1 MQERLE
7 LLEGVPAGA
16 LGAAQGCLQSG
27 VCAWRPAPSV
37 RGTAQSERCH
47 AGLSAGPCHML
58 LPLPRDASSEIGR
71 HAEFITVRLYRFD
84 TRKGNGRGF
93 WESGTALRESG
104 GCICGLCRGASHRI
118 AMSLSLVDRSTP
130 RLPRLQS
137 CFKTSVWAR
146 VPLRHAVGFRTVLR
160 GSLCSG

>member
-1 MQERLE
+1 MQERFV
-7 LLEGVPAGA
+7 LLEGVLAGA
-16 LGAAQGCLQSG
+16 LGGAQGCLQSG

-37 RGTAQSERCH
+37 RGTAQRGVGT
-47 AGLSAGPCHML
+47 GLSAGPLFHRL
-58 LPLPRDASSEIGR
+58 PPLPRKKSEIGR
-71 HAEFITVRLYRFD
+71 HAEVITVRLYRFD